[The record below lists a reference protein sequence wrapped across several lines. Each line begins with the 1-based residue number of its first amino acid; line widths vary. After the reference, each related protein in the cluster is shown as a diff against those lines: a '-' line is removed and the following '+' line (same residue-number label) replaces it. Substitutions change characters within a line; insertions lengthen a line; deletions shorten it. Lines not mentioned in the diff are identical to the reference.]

1 MKSEELIKILK
12 MVERRIITAE
22 QAQQLIKTIEQSYE
36 SINGQ
41 TYRYLNININQF
53 EETESLMTFRIP
65 VSLASSV
72 LKIEVVKQELLKYAD
87 IDYDQLLLFIEKK
100 SAGRFCEY
108 FNPNGKNKNLDRIRW
123 LIT

>member
-53 EETESLMTFRIP
+53 E
-65 VSLASSV
+65 
-72 LKIEVVKQELLKYAD
+72 
-87 IDYDQLLLFIEKK
+87 
-100 SAGRFCEY
+100 
-108 FNPNGKNKNLDRIRW
+108 
-123 LIT
+123 

>member
-12 MVERRIITAE
+12 MVERWIITAE

-100 SAGRFCEY
+100 ALGDFVNILTQTE
-108 FNPNGKNKNLDRIRW
+108 KTRIW
-123 LIT
+123 IE